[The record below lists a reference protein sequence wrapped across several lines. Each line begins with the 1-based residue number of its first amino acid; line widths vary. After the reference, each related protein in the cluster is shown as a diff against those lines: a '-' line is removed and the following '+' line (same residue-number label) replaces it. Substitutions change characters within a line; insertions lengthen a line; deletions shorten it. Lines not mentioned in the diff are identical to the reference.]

1 MLNKQSI
8 MYFGLGYLAA
18 YYLLPVV
25 AEKVGLGALAL
36 KPNAGHMGALAYKKN
51 RRNPR
56 YGSYG
61 AVHKMGMHPKGAIH
75 LAGMHKNAG
84 HMGAMHMNPGH
95 MGALHMNPGHMGA
108 LHLNPF
114 HG

>member
-1 MLNKQSI
+1 MLDKQSI

-36 KPNAGHMGALAYKKN
+36 KPNGGHMGALAYKKK

-75 LAGMHKNAG
+75 MNPG
-84 HMGAMHMNPGH
+84 HMGALH

>member
-1 MLNKQSI
+1 MLDKQSI

-36 KPNAGHMGALAYKKN
+36 KPNGRHMGALAYKKN

-61 AVHKMGMHPKGAIH
+61 AVHKMGMHPKQARSTWQVCIRTPVTWVLCILTPVTWVPLH
-75 LAGMHKNAG
+75 L
-84 HMGAMHMNPGH
+84 NPGH
-95 MGALHMNPGHMGA
+95 M
-108 LHLNPF
+108 
-114 HG
+114 

>member
-1 MLNKQSI
+1 

-36 KPNAGHMGALAYKKN
+36 KPNGRHMGALAYKKN

-56 YGSYG
+56 YG

-75 LAGMHKNAG
+75 L
-84 HMGAMHMNPGH
+84 
-95 MGALHMNPGHMGA
+95 NPGHMGA
-108 LHLNPF
+108 LHLNPG
-114 HG
+114 HMGALHLNPGHI